1 MLLSAEHTRQGP
13 RHQVGV
19 DRALYVR
26 GVHCSKRT
34 TLGGRDLNVIHRERV
49 VLKNNV
55 ILKKVRDRDGQTD
68 GQMNTFLHSQI
79 LSEILR

>member
-13 RHQVGV
+13 GHQVGV

-26 GVHCSKRT
+26 GVDCSKRT

-55 ILKKVRDRDGQTD
+55 ILKKLGIEMDKQTD
-68 GQMNTFLHSQI
+68 K
-79 LSEILR
+79 